1 MFALNELITPTD
13 KVGVP
18 AFVILIVFAI
28 VPIIKGIYH
37 FCYHRPIR
45 PNKKQLTLQ
54 KIDDYLANI
63 NFSKKQ
69 RHYLKQQQK
78 RLAFSD
84 LTGLDVDDRRANLFL
99 SIINDHNSNI
109 TMTDCIAINHHL
121 NYKNNRFVF
130 DVSKIDWVFL
140 NLIKHML
147 FIILFFIVIL
157 ITVTLLLVHF
167 FIKYP
172 YLIKHFIIYY
182 LSLFLSLSLYA
193 KEYRI
198 VKAVDRFYTYK
209 PQLFTN
215 QKLSLK
221 QEFLWSF
228 GLIVLLMV
236 LIKFQFYL
244 SGLLN

>member
-18 AFVILIVFAI
+18 AFAILIVFAI

-54 KIDDYLANI
+54 KIDDYLVNI

-130 DVSKIDWVFL
+130 DVSKIDWGVFKF
-140 NLIKHML
+140 NKAYVVYY
-147 FIILFFIVIL
+147 FVFYCYFNYCYIIIGSFFYKI
-157 ITVTLLLVHF
+157 
-167 FIKYP
+167 
-172 YLIKHFIIYY
+172 
-182 LSLFLSLSLYA
+182 SLF
-193 KEYRI
+193 
-198 VKAVDRFYTYK
+198 
-209 PQLFTN
+209 N
-215 QKLSLK
+215 
-221 QEFLWSF
+221 
-228 GLIVLLMV
+228 
-236 LIKFQFYL
+236 
-244 SGLLN
+244 